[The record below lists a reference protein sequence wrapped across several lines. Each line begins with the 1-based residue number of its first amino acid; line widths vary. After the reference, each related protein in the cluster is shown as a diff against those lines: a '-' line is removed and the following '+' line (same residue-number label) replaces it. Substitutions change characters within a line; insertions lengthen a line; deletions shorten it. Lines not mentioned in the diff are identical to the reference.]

1 MSKHFIFISV
11 VVLASGCPSRGPG
24 PHSAEAIEC
33 TNREFHAVDLQTAMR
48 PGVVRIEGKVAQ
60 GIVTGTGFVIRNDA
74 NGLLIATNN
83 HVVRE
88 GNSFDAILDG
98 GMRLAQ
104 VTVVKVDAE
113 RDLALLKAPPLGGSH
128 RIVVLAANA
137 ALAQPV
143 AAMGYPYVQ
152 GESEPSLTFEAGAI
166 TNAKTEIEG
175 QDFITTNANI
185 NPGNSGGPV
194 IDACGQA
201 VGVVVAV
208 HTKTARTGL
217 IIPIAA
223 LKKLLATYDAPRASV
238 ESEVTARVSQLQRA
252 VDYKR
257 GGEVAAM
264 FSRSALSDRFAQK
277 FAEFVAGQITSA
289 QSRVTLWLQ
298 QMARQHKPIKV
309 EGHVITSW
317 DAVPL
322 DQRAAVLEAALDET
336 ERAYV
341 MLAAAIQEGTID
353 RETAMIAWL
362 GTFIHE
368 MFGESPAFK
377 VDQVISK
384 GDLAQSSIEVDAASA
399 RTFWILNWVYE
410 RGDWRIDTLQCA
422 RGC

>member
-1 MSKHFIFISV
+1 MLKRLISIFVI
-11 VVLASGCPSRGPG
+11 VLASGCPSTTPASHGPQ
-24 PHSAEAIEC
+24 AIEC
-33 TNREFHAVDLQTAMR
+33 TNREFHAVDLQTSMR

-60 GIVTGTGFVIRNDA
+60 GTVTGTGFVIRNDA

-83 HVVRE
+83 HVVQE

-104 VTVVKVDAE
+104 VAVVKVDAE
-113 RDLALLKAPPLGGSH
+113 RDLALLKAPPLGGVQ
-128 RIVVLAANA
+128 RVVVLATNA

-143 AAMGYPYVQ
+143 AAMGYPYVA
-152 GESEPSLTFEAGAI
+152 GEPEPSLTFEAGAI

-201 VGVVVAV
+201 IGVVVAV
-208 HTKTARTGL
+208 HKKTARTGL

-223 LKKLLATYDAPRASV
+223 LRKLVASYDAPRESV
-238 ESEVTARVSQLQRA
+238 ESEITARVSQLQRA

-257 GGEVAAM
+257 GSEVAAM

-277 FAEFVAGQITSA
+277 FSEFVTNQITTA
-289 QSRVTLWLQ
+289 EARVTLWLQ
-298 QMARQHKPIKV
+298 QMAHQRKPIKV
-309 EGHVITSW
+309 DGHVITTW
-317 DAVPL
+317 DAVPQ
-322 DQRAAVLEAALDET
+322 DQRAAVLAIALDET

-341 MLAAAIQEGTID
+341 MLAAAIEEGTID

-368 MFGESPAFK
+368 MFGESPSFK
-377 VDQVISK
+377 IDQVISK
-384 GDLAQSSIEVDAASA
+384 GDLAQSSVEVDAAGT
-399 RTFWILNWVYE
+399 RGFWILNWVYE